1 MPDRLK
7 ALDQSGKS
15 DLEVIDLDDALFLFG
30 LRLIQ
35 GCTTEPE
42 LKTVWFRYASH
53 WHRVCL
59 PEVFFYLREACI
71 ERAKQFGGELI
82 DTTLKQASL
91 FPTQERGHQGAV
103 NA

>member
-1 MPDRLK
+1 MTERLT
-7 ALDQSGKS
+7 ALDHSGKS

-35 GCTTEPE
+35 GCTNESE
-42 LKTVWFRYASH
+42 LKAVWFRYASH
-53 WHRVCL
+53 WHRVSL

-71 ERAKQFGGELI
+71 ERAIQFGGELSVI
-82 DTTLKQASL
+82 PLKQASL
-91 FPTQERGHQGAV
+91 YPPEGEAHQGAV